1 MKEYLQIINATAER
15 IYFMTRNKSRLSY
28 EELAVLKA
36 EISSILEDVKEA
48 QKEALH
54 LYEKT
59 EG

>member
-1 MKEYLQIINATAER
+1 MKEHLQFINATAER
-15 IYFMTRNKSRLSY
+15 IYFMTRNRSTLSY
-28 EELAVLKA
+28 EELAVLKS
-36 EISSILEDVKEA
+36 EISSIMVDVKEA